1 MHAPGAHILLQGFFD
16 NLVPSD
22 PGYALNE
29 LAIGAGNQV
38 VQQIASAFDS
48 TYVDFYSVINGH
60 VLDLTNHDVPGGG
73 HLNEAGYAAVAQAL
87 DLAAV
92 PEPASVVTLAIGLIG
107 ILGNQWRGL
116 ASKRTRRQNP
126 T

>member
-1 MHAPGAHILLQGFFD
+1 
-16 NLVPSD
+16 
-22 PGYALNE
+22 
-29 LAIGAGNQV
+29 

-60 VLDLTNHDVPGGG
+60 VLELTNYSIVPGGG

-107 ILGNQWRGL
+107 ILGYRWRRL
-116 ASKRTRRQNP
+116 ASRRVRRQNP
-126 T
+126 I